1 MTIDPAV
8 DLPDDTAAQKRA
20 DRMELVLQATNEG
33 HWDWNLVTGKVYFSP
48 RWKEMLGYTDAEIPN
63 RVAEW
68 WDRMH
73 PDDRAMVNQVLQDYL
88 AGQRATYEVE
98 HRLRHK
104 DGSWRWIVSRGISVR
119 DGEGRIFRI
128 VGAHQ
133 DVTDRRR
140 AEEEVRRRDAILDAV
155 RFMSERFLSDDLAW
169 PGGALSVLQRLGE
182 ATAVSRVYIF
192 ENITGE
198 DGGLYARNMD
208 QWSAPGVPDSNP
220 ELQVLSYR
228 ELGNGRWYEVFRRGE
243 IIHTHTRDL
252 PDDERPGFEE
262 EGTKSFVIV
271 PIVVNDAWWGFVGFD
286 ECVEEREFS
295 APELDALKAAAQTL
309 GAAVARSKANETLA
323 WMAAIVESS
332 DDAII
337 GETLDRRI
345 ISWNRGAER
354 LYGYR
359 AEEVLGQSMDILVP
373 ADEKDAMH
381 GVFSRVA
388 HSGHVDAYETERL
401 RKDGSRVAVT
411 VSLSP
416 VRNRSGETIG
426 AAAIAR
432 DISARKR
439 QEEALRRSKQSL
451 STLLANLPGMAYRSI
466 PGTPWRID
474 FVSEGAQA
482 LTGYTKQELEA
493 SRPSI
498 IDLIDPEERPR
509 LREEI
514 EVAIAAGEPFHLT
527 YPIETKSGER
537 KWVMDQGRRVRD
549 VAGAAIAIEG
559 IIMDITDRVRARQ
572 LLEQRVA
579 ERTKELSTLLEIS
592 TSIASTTELEPL
604 LGEILEHLGDVLE
617 YSGAAIFALDGDDH
631 LRLLDYRGPLGMDVL
646 TWSWPLERSRHSR
659 EVVSR
664 REPIIIPDIHAE
676 TPLAAAYRE
685 RAVADL
691 GEVPGDVGAW
701 MGVPLMLRDR
711 VIGLLAVDHS
721 EPHAW
726 TDHHAEIAM
735 AFASHA
741 AVALENAQLFA
752 ATQEKAALEER
763 QRLARELH
771 DSVSQALFGI
781 GLGAR
786 TARTVIEDT
795 PAKAIAPLDYV
806 LSLAEAGLAEMRALI
821 FELRPEALQ
830 EEGIVAALQKQAA
843 ALRARYGVEV
853 EARLDDVGD
862 LPLESEEALY
872 RIAQE
877 AMHNT
882 VKHARAMRVRLSL
895 RREDACVRLVVQD
908 NGKGFDASGSFPG
921 HLGLHTMRDRA
932 ERLGGS
938 FDLASA
944 PGDGAR
950 IEVCVPVTAPARAT

>member
-1 MTIDPAV
+1 M
-8 DLPDDTAAQKRA
+8 DDALRQ
-20 DRMELVLQATNEG
+20 
-33 HWDWNLVTGKVYFSP
+33 
-48 RWKEMLGYTDAEIPN
+48 
-63 RVAEW
+63 
-68 WDRMH
+68 
-73 PDDRAMVNQVLQDYL
+73 YL
-88 AGQRATYEVE
+88 AGERPSYEVE

-104 DGSWRWIVSRGISVR
+104 DGSWRWIVTRGISVR
-119 DGEGRIFRI
+119 DGEGRIARI

-133 DVTDRRR
+133 DVTERRR
-140 AEEEVRRRDAILDAV
+140 AEEEVRRRDATLDAV

-169 PGGALSVLQRLGE
+169 PGGALEVLGRLGE
-182 ATAVSRVYIF
+182 ATAVSRVYVF
-192 ENITGE
+192 ENFMGE
-198 DGGLYARNMD
+198 DGEPYARNMN
-208 QWSAPGVPDSNP
+208 QWSAPGVPESNP

-228 ELGNGRWYEVFRRGE
+228 ELGNGRWYELFQRGE
-243 IIHTHTRDL
+243 TLHTHTRDL

-262 EGTKSFVIV
+262 EGTRSFVIV
-271 PIVVNDAWWGFVGFD
+271 PIFVNDAWWGFVGFD
-286 ECVEEREFS
+286 ECVQEREFS

-337 GETLDRRI
+337 GETLDRQI
-345 ISWNRGAER
+345 TSWNRGAER
-354 LYGYR
+354 LYGYPADEIIGR
-359 AEEVLGQSMDILVP
+359 SMDILVP
-373 ADEKDAMH
+373 DDQKDRMH
-381 GVFSRVA
+381 EVFARIA
-388 HSGHVDAYETERL
+388 HGGHVDAYETERV
-401 RKDGSRVAVT
+401 RKDGSRVAVA

-416 VRNRSGETIG
+416 VRNRAGEPIG
-426 AAAIAR
+426 VAAIAR

-466 PGTPWRID
+466 PGSPWRID
-474 FVSEGAQA
+474 FVSEGAEA
-482 LTGYTKQELEA
+482 LTGYTKEELEA
-493 SRPSI
+493 GTPSI
-498 IDLIDPEERPR
+498 LDLIDPDELPGLRRDIERAV
-509 LREEI
+509 E
-514 EVAIAAGEPFHLT
+514 AGEPFHLT
-527 YPIETKSGER
+527 YPITTRSGER

-549 VAGAAIAIEG
+549 VAGAPTAVEG
-559 IIMDITDRVRARQ
+559 IMMDITDRVRARH
-572 LLEQRVA
+572 LLEQRVT
-579 ERTKELSTLLEIS
+579 ERTKELSTLLEVS
-592 TSIASTTELEPL
+592 TSIASTTQLEPL
-604 LGEILEHLGDVLE
+604 LGVILERLGDVLE
-617 YSGAAIFALDGDDH
+617 YSGAAIFALDGGDH
-631 LRLLDYRGPLGMDVL
+631 LRMLDYRGPLGMDVM

-659 EVVSR
+659 EVVRR
-664 REPIIIPDIHAE
+664 REPVIIPDIHAN

-685 RAVADL
+685 RAVVDL
-691 GEVPGDVGAW
+691 GVVPDDIGAW
-701 MGVPLMLRDR
+701 MGVPLMLRDK

-721 EPHAW
+721 EAHAW
-726 TDHHAEIAM
+726 SEHHAEIAM

-786 TARTVIEDT
+786 TARTVIEDD
-795 PAKAIAPLDYV
+795 PAKAIAPLEYV

-853 EARLDDVGD
+853 DATLGDVGD

-882 VKHARAMRVRLSL
+882 VKHARATQVRLSL
-895 RREDACVRLVVQD
+895 AREDACVRLVMQD
-908 NGKGFDASGSFPG
+908 NGRGFDASGSLPRPPRDAHDARPRG
-921 HLGLHTMRDRA
+921 APWGDVRDRQ
-932 ERLGGS
+932 RS
-938 FDLASA
+938 
-944 PGDGAR
+944 R
-950 IEVCVPVTAPARAT
+950 